1 MTVTEQL
8 WFVVG
13 IAGFLLVVEGAITFI
28 ARRLIRRIPED
39 ILKMIAGLAIYTLAL
54 IKLLNLPPVN

>member
-13 IAGFLLVVEGAITFI
+13 IAGFLLIMEGAITFLARSL
-28 ARRLIRRIPED
+28 ARRVPED
-39 ILKMIAGLAIYTLAL
+39 ILKVIAGLVIFALAL
-54 IKLLNLPPVN
+54 IKLLNLPPLN

>member
-13 IAGFLLVVEGAITFI
+13 IAGFLLIMEGAISFI
-28 ARRLIRRIPED
+28 ARRIIRGIKED
-39 ILKMIAGLAIYTLAL
+39 ILKVIAGLVIFAFAL
-54 IKLLNLPPVN
+54 IKLLTLPPVN